1 MGLGDSKNGI
11 TAVINENESPTFAGK
26 NEAGPQVTY
35 YQDYLGTPDNTGD
48 DLVMTQFKLPKGTN
62 VGYSFMPMV
71 QFGIGLVKGT
81 EINGR
86 YSPTLSYGD
95 NGKLGLWGVG
105 IKHDVKQWIPGL
117 KSVPVLN
124 ISVQAGYTKM
134 SSINDLNFQ
143 PKFYDDIV
151 VNPSSTTYDDQQ
163 LIMDISNTTANLLV
177 SANLPIISL
186 YGGIGMSKT
195 KTNLRMEGAFPFA
208 ELNESDE
215 MELVK
220 LNDPVDMEIKNT
232 DLRLNAGVRL
242 KMAVITLHFDYTYA
256 NYSIATAGIGVSLR

>member
-1 MGLGDSKNGI
+1 
-11 TAVINENESPTFAGK
+11 
-26 NEAGPQVTY
+26 
-35 YQDYLGTPDNTGD
+35 
-48 DLVMTQFKLPKGTN
+48 
-62 VGYSFMPMV
+62 
-71 QFGIGLVKGT
+71 
-81 EINGR
+81 
-86 YSPTLSYGD
+86 
-95 NGKLGLWGVG
+95 
-105 IKHDVKQWIPGL
+105 
-117 KSVPVLN
+117 
-124 ISVQAGYTKM
+124 
-134 SSINDLNFQ
+134 
-143 PKFYDDIV
+143 
-151 VNPSSTTYDDQQ
+151 
-163 LIMDISNTTANLLV
+163 MDISNTTANLLV